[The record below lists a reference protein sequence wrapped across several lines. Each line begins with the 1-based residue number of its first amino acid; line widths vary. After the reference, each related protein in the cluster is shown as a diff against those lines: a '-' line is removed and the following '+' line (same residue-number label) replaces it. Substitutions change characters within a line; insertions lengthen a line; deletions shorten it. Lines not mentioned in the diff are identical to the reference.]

1 MKIMTLMVVTA
12 ISITFTSCSSFCPM
26 CKIVKEPELIEL
38 RVRYDD
44 FLQNEYPQKL
54 KSLSSAQ
61 DAHYI
66 VGKGVS
72 APLDGIAETRDHAL
86 ANARKQLASS
96 IHTKVADFSQMY
108 SRTFVDF
115 GLSEDHGKQLGE
127 TLGEQLVDQV
137 LKLNIV
143 LLERDFRQI
152 GEGYWAVIYVSKT
165 DLDRAAAELAIILS
179 EDLAEGQRDSFKS
192 KMEKIK
198 NEALRKREEEKRK
211 YER

>member
-1 MKIMTLMVVTA
+1 MK
-12 ISITFTSCSSFCPM
+12 
-26 CKIVKEPELIEL
+26 KPELIEL

-54 KSLSSAQ
+54 KNLTSAQ
-61 DAHYI
+61 EAYYI
-66 VGKGVS
+66 LGKGVS
-72 APLDGIAETRDHAL
+72 APLDGITETRDHAL

-96 IHTKVADFSQMY
+96 IQMEVTDFSQMY

-115 GLSEDHGKQLGE
+115 GLNEDHGKRLGE

-137 LKLNIV
+137 LKFNIV

-152 GEGYWAVIYVSKT
+152 GKGYWAVIYVSKT
-165 DLDRAAAELAIILS
+165 DLDRAAAELALILS
-179 EDLAEGQRDSFKS
+179 EDLAEEQQDSFKS
-192 KMEKIK
+192 KIEKIK
-198 NEALRKREEEKRK
+198 NEALSKREEEKRK